1 LTFFKRGYL
10 QGGLGGASQE
20 KVPRRASAL
29 LLAALV
35 LAAAGCGELSNDE
48 LNRGVES
55 LSALA
60 AQGQLVASG
69 VARDA
74 TRTTYARVMARTLG
88 EEAEHEAEK
97 LADATLEEPETADQR
112 HAAIAVA
119 GEISGLL
126 SELQTFPGDERHG
139 ALVQKHLAEAE
150 EKADAIVAQ
159 LSGDAP

>member
-1 LTFFKRGYL
+1 MTGTGRKRVRSL
-10 QGGLGGASQE
+10 ALGILA
-20 KVPRRASAL
+20 AAL
-29 LLAALV
+29 LLTPS
-35 LAAAGCGELSNDE
+35 GCGDLSNDE

-60 AQGQLVASG
+60 AQGQLVANG
-69 VARDA
+69 VARDE
-74 TRTTYARVMARTLG
+74 TKTTYARVMARTLG
-88 EEAEHEAEK
+88 DEAEHEAEK
-97 LADATLEEPETADQR
+97 LADATVEEPGAEDQR
-112 HAAIAVA
+112 HAAVAVA

-139 ALVQKHLAEAE
+139 ELVEKHLAEAQ

>member
-1 LTFFKRGYL
+1 MAR
-10 QGGLGGASQE
+10 LG
-20 KVPRRASAL
+20 PPSAIL
-29 LLAALV
+29 IVLLAAV
-35 LAAAGCGELSNDE
+35 AAGTSGCGELSNDE

-69 VARDA
+69 AARDA
-74 TRTTYARVMARTLG
+74 TKTTYTRVMAKTLG
-88 EEAEHEAEK
+88 GTAEHEAEK
-97 LADATLEEPETADQR
+97 LADATLEEAQDADQR
-112 HAAIAVA
+112 HAAVAVA

-126 SELQTFPGDERHG
+126 GELQTYPGDEHH
-139 ALVQKHLAEAE
+139 AFLVQKHLEEAQ

>member
-1 LTFFKRGYL
+1 MTGTGRKRVRSSA
-10 QGGLGGASQE
+10 LGSFLA
-20 KVPRRASAL
+20 VAL
-29 LLAALV
+29 LLTSG
-35 LAAAGCGELSNDE
+35 GCGDLSNDE

-60 AQGQLVASG
+60 AQGQLVANG

-74 TRTTYARVMARTLG
+74 TKATYARAMARTLG

-112 HAAIAVA
+112 HAAVAVA

-139 ALVQKHLAEAE
+139 ALVQKHLEEAQ

>member
-1 LTFFKRGYL
+1 MRGTSKKRL
-10 QGGLGGASQE
+10 
-20 KVPRRASAL
+20 PRRATAL
-29 LLAALV
+29 LLATLPLV
-35 LAAAGCGELSNDE
+35 ASGCGELSNDE

-60 AQGQLVASG
+60 AQGQLVAGG

-74 TRTTYARVMARTLG
+74 TKTTYARVMAKTLG

-97 LADATLEEPETADQR
+97 LADATLEEAETADQR
-112 HAAIAVA
+112 HAAVAVA

-139 ALVQKHLAEAE
+139 ALVQQHLAETQ

>member
-1 LTFFKRGYL
+1 MTGTGRKRAGCSA
-10 QGGLGGASQE
+10 LG
-20 KVPRRASAL
+20 L
-29 LLAALV
+29 LLA
-35 LAAAGCGELSNDE
+35 LAALLFSGCGDLSNDE

-60 AQGQLVASG
+60 AQGQLVANG
-69 VARDA
+69 VARDG
-74 TRTTYARVMARTLG
+74 TKTTYARAMARTLG

-97 LADATLEEPETADQR
+97 LADATLEEPETEDQR
-112 HAAIAVA
+112 HAAVAVA

-139 ALVQKHLAEAE
+139 ELVEEHLEEAQ